1 MEHQGELRVHHV
13 HRFGGTSVRK
23 QLVLVVDDE
32 APIVRLLRATLE
44 TDGFAVVT
52 ADRGATALNIINTER
67 PDLVV
72 LDVMMPEMD
81 GFETLRRIRS
91 QSQIPKVPVIM
102 LTARTGDI
110 DKLQGFQS
118 GADDYVTKP
127 FNPDE
132 LLARITAV
140 LRRSG
145 GDSPVTANQTLRYPD
160 LEVDLDQR
168 RILLKGEEIRLSRT
182 EWALLSQLAGNPG
195 RIMLH
200 SELLTRIWGPEFR
213 DEVHYLRTWVS
224 RLRAKLEPD
233 ADDASIISTFP
244 GVGYRLEPPGNFL
257 APEE

>member
-1 MEHQGELRVHHV
+1 M
-13 HRFGGTSVRK
+13 RK
-23 QLVLVVDDE
+23 HLVLVVDDE

-44 TDGFAVVT
+44 AGGFAVIT
-52 ADRGATALNIINTER
+52 ADRGAEALKLVNAEH
-67 PDLVV
+67 PDLIV
-72 LDVMMPEMD
+72 LDVMMPEMN

-91 QSQIPKVPVIM
+91 ESQVPKAPVIM
-102 LTARTGDI
+102 LTARTGDL

-145 GDSPVTANQTLRYPD
+145 NGPAAASPLVLRYPNLEID
-160 LEVDLDQR
+160 LEQR
-168 RILLKGEEIRLSRT
+168 RVMVKGDEVRFSRT

-195 RIMLH
+195 RTMLH
-200 SELLTRIWGPEFR
+200 SELLSRIWGPEFR
-213 DEVHYLRTWVS
+213 DETQYLRTWVS

-233 ADDASIISTFP
+233 SGESSIISTFP
-244 GVGYRLEPPGNFL
+244 GVGYRLEVPP
-257 APEE
+257 PSDD

>member
-1 MEHQGELRVHHV
+1 M
-13 HRFGGTSVRK
+13 RK

-32 APIVRLLRATLE
+32 ASIVRLLRATLE
-44 TDGFAVVT
+44 ADGFGVAT
-52 ADRGATALNIINTER
+52 ADRGPTALNIINTER

-91 QSQIPKVPVIM
+91 QSQVPRVPVIM

-145 GDSPVTANQTLRYPD
+145 GDSPATTNQMLRYPD
-160 LEVDLDQR
+160 LEIDLDQR
-168 RILLKGEEIRLSRT
+168 RVLVRGEEIRLSRT

-200 SELLTRIWGPEFR
+200 AELLTRIWGPEFR

-233 ADDASIISTFP
+233 AGDESIISTFP
-244 GVGYRLEPPGNFL
+244 GVGYRLEPPGGSP
-257 APEE
+257 ARQE

>member
-1 MEHQGELRVHHV
+1 M
-13 HRFGGTSVRK
+13 RK

-44 TDGFAVVT
+44 ADGFSVVT
-52 ADRGATALNIINTER
+52 ADRGAAALNIINTER

-81 GFETLRRIRS
+81 GFETLRRIRN

-145 GDSPVTANQTLRYPD
+145 GDSPVTTNQVLRYPD
-160 LEVDLDQR
+160 LEIDLDQR
-168 RILLKGEEIRLSRT
+168 RILLRGEEIRLSRT

-195 RIMLH
+195 RTMLH
-200 SELLTRIWGPEFR
+200 AELLTRIWGPEFR

-233 ADDASIISTFP
+233 PVDVSIISTFP
-244 GVGYRLEPPGNFL
+244 GVGYRLESPGSSL
-257 APEE
+257 EQTK

>member
-1 MEHQGELRVHHV
+1 M
-13 HRFGGTSVRK
+13 VRK

-32 APIVRLLRATLE
+32 AAIVRLLRATMQAE
-44 TDGFAVVT
+44 GYAVIT
-52 ADRGATALNIINTER
+52 ADRGGTALDLLNTER

-91 QSQIPKVPVIM
+91 ESQVPTVPVIL

-110 DKLQGFQS
+110 DKLQGFQQ

-132 LLARITAV
+132 LLARIAAV

-145 GDSPVTANQTLRYPD
+145 GETAVPVQQVLHYPQFTID
-160 LEVDLDQR
+160 LAAR
-168 RILLKGEEIRLSRT
+168 RIDVQGEEIRLSRT

-200 SELLTRIWGPEFR
+200 AELLSRIWGPEFR
-213 DEVHYLRTWVS
+213 DESQYLRTWVS

-233 ADDASIISTFP
+233 NPEQSMITTFP
-244 GVGYRLEPPGNFL
+244 GVGYRLEPPTN
-257 APEE
+257 

>member
-1 MEHQGELRVHHV
+1 
-13 HRFGGTSVRK
+13 VRK

-44 TDGFAVVT
+44 ADGYAVIT
-52 ADRGATALNIINTER
+52 ADRGAAALDIVNAER

-91 QSQIPKVPVIM
+91 QSQLTRVPVIM
-102 LTARTGDI
+102 LTARTSDI
-110 DKLQGFQS
+110 DKLKGFQS

-132 LLARITAV
+132 LLARINAV
-140 LRRSG
+140 LRRTSG
-145 GDSPVTANQTLRYPD
+145 DVSVTATQRLRYPGLEID
-160 LEVDLDQR
+160 LEQR
-168 RILLKGEEIRLSRT
+168 RILVKGEEVRLSRT
-182 EWALLSQLAGNPG
+182 EWALLTQLANNPG
-195 RIMLH
+195 RIMMH
-200 SELLTRIWGPEFR
+200 GELLTRIWGPEFR

-233 ADDASIISTFP
+233 GGESSFISTFP
-244 GVGYRLEPPGNFL
+244 GVGYRLEPP
-257 APEE
+257 ATDDAQQD

>member
-1 MEHQGELRVHHV
+1 
-13 HRFGGTSVRK
+13 VRK

-44 TDGFAVVT
+44 ADGYAVIT
-52 ADRGATALNIINTER
+52 ADRGAAALDIVNAER

-91 QSQIPKVPVIM
+91 QSQLTRVPVIM
-102 LTARTGDI
+102 LTARTSDI
-110 DKLQGFQS
+110 DKLKGFQS

-132 LLARITAV
+132 LLARINAV
-140 LRRSG
+140 LRRTSG
-145 GDSPVTANQTLRYPD
+145 DVSVTATQRLRYPGLEID
-160 LEVDLDQR
+160 LEQR
-168 RILLKGEEIRLSRT
+168 RILVKGEEVRLSRT
-182 EWALLSQLAGNPG
+182 EWALLTQLANNPG
-195 RIMLH
+195 RIMMH
-200 SELLTRIWGPEFR
+200 GELLTRIWGPEFR

-233 ADDASIISTFP
+233 GAESSFISTFP
-244 GVGYRLEPPGNFL
+244 GVGYRLEPP
-257 APEE
+257 ATDDAQQD

>member
-1 MEHQGELRVHHV
+1 M
-13 HRFGGTSVRK
+13 RK

-44 TDGFAVVT
+44 ADGFSVVT
-52 ADRGATALNIINTER
+52 ADRGAAALNLINTER

-145 GDSPVTANQTLRYPD
+145 GDSPVTTNEVLRYPD
-160 LEVDLDQR
+160 LEIDLDQR
-168 RILLKGEEIRLSRT
+168 RILLRGEEIRLSRT

-200 SELLTRIWGPEFR
+200 AELLTRIWGPEFR

-233 ADDASIISTFP
+233 PVDVSIISTFP
-244 GVGYRLEPPGNFL
+244 GVGYRLESPGSSL
-257 APEE
+257 AQKK